1 MSHTRTLAALA
12 AAALL
17 APAAPAVAKPEKLAP
32 VKSERAA
39 KAKKVKKVKKV
50 KTVMYVFKGV
60 VNADG
65 SVKVAKGNSF
75 VKKAGLYGKD
85 VTFDFTGAKL
95 VVADADANGVTI
107 EDVKAG
113 DKVLVQSRAP
123 RKVAADHQFVARKL
137 VDQTRPP
144 VEDAED
150 KVAAP
155 APTPAP

>member
-17 APAAPAVAKPEKLAP
+17 APAAPAVAKPSKVAP
-32 VKSERAA
+32 VKSEQAA
-39 KAKKVKKVKKV
+39 KAKKVKKV

-144 VEDAED
+144 VEDA
-150 KVAAP
+150 AP

>member
-17 APAAPAVAKPEKLAP
+17 APAAPAVAKPEKVAP
-32 VKSERAA
+32 VKSEQAA
-39 KAKKVKKVKKV
+39 KAKKVKKV

-150 KVAAP
+150 EVAAP

>member
-17 APAAPAVAKPEKLAP
+17 APTAPAVAKPERVAL
-32 VKSERAA
+32 VKSEQAA
-39 KAKKVKKVKKV
+39 KAKKVKKV

-123 RKVAADHQFVARKL
+123 RKVTADHQFVARKL

-150 KVAAP
+150 EVAAP

>member
-17 APAAPAVAKPEKLAP
+17 APAAPAVAKPEKVAP
-32 VKSERAA
+32 VKSEQAA
-39 KAKKVKKVKKV
+39 KAKKVKKV

-95 VVADADANGVTI
+95 DVADADANGVTI

-150 KVAAP
+150 EVAAP